1 MLRVIVPALPFTLAV
16 ARVAAAALFAFGVLG
31 GAGPAAAAEAAAPCP
46 IPETMDLLEGVTP
59 ESDLTLASFGLV
71 RLAGARLPEAPWRG
85 AALARLKE
93 ETGREV
99 RVVGPEARDRWGRR
113 AVRLVVVAGARP
125 GGASAGRELGQ
136 TLVAAGLALVDAAEG
151 EGPCRRALLAA
162 ESAARKRGLGLWA
175 GDRYTPIPVAELAR
189 LKDRMGRF
197 TLVEGRIRGVGERP
211 QRTFLNFSNDW
222 ASDFTITIPKRIWSR
237 MTERGLTAERLTG
250 RLVRV
255 RGVLEDRQ
263 GPALTL
269 TEPDEIEILDEGR
282 GS

>member
-1 MLRVIVPALPFTLAV
+1 MLRVMGPALSFTFAV
-16 ARVAAAALFAFGVLG
+16 APFAAVALFAIGAVG
-31 GAGPAAAAEAAAPCP
+31 GGGPATAAEAAPCP
-46 IPETMDLLEGVTP
+46 IPETADRLEGVTP
-59 ESDLTLASFGLV
+59 EGDLMLASYGLV
-71 RLAGARLPEAPWRG
+71 RLAGVRLPEVPWRG
-85 AALARLKE
+85 AALARLRD

-125 GGASAGRELGQ
+125 GGAPAGHDLGQ
-136 TLVAAGLALVDAAEG
+136 SLVAAGLALVDAAEG
-151 EGPCRRALLAA
+151 EGPCRRALLGVEA
-162 ESAARKRGLGLWA
+162 AARRRGLGLWA

-197 TLVEGRIRGVGERP
+197 ILVEGRIRGVGERP

-237 MTERGLTAERLTG
+237 MAERGLTAARLTG
-250 RLVRV
+250 RLVRI